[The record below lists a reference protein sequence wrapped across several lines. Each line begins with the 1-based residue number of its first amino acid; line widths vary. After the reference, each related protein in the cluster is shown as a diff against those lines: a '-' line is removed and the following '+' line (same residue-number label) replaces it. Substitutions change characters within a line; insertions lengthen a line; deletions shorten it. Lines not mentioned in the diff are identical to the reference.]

1 MSATLKNEF
10 GRVVIEEKVIATL
23 AAESASET
31 YGIVGLA
38 AQNAKDGL
46 FELLKF
52 ENKTKGVNIKIDGDR
67 IDVDLTVIM
76 EYGVRIAVVAEN
88 IIDKV
93 KYNIEKNT
101 HLVVNSVNIIV
112 QGIRV
117 E

>member
-1 MSATLKNEF
+1 MSATIKNDF
-10 GRVVIEEKVIATL
+10 GKIVINEKVIATL

-46 FELLKF
+46 FELLKV
-52 ENKTKGVNIKIDGDR
+52 ENKTNGVTVKVSDDYID
-67 IDVDLTVIM
+67 IDVIVMM

-88 IIDKV
+88 IIDKI
-93 KYNIEKNT
+93 KYNVESNT
-101 HLVVNSVNIIV
+101 HIKVNSVNIIV

-117 E
+117 

>member
-1 MSATLKNEF
+1 MSATINNKN
-10 GRVVIEEKVIATL
+10 GRVVIEEKVIASL
-23 AAESASET
+23 AAQSASES

-52 ENKTKGVNIKIDGDR
+52 ENKTKGVNIKVNEDTV
-67 IDVDLTVIM
+67 DVDLTVIM

-93 KYNIEKNT
+93 KYNIENNT
-101 HLVVNSVNIIV
+101 HLKVNSVNVIV